1 MRVAVT
7 GATGLIGRA
16 LVAALLRRGDEVVAL
31 SRDAGRV
38 REVLGDRIE
47 LHAWPRP
54 TDEPPPEAALAGADA
69 VVHLLGEP
77 VAQRWTSESK
87 ERIRTSR
94 VAGTRS
100 LVQGLQALA
109 PERRPGVLISQSAT
123 GFYGPRDDRPLDE
136 SAPAGDDFLAGVVL
150 DWEREA
156 LAAAP
161 EIRVVLT
168 RTGVVLSPEGGALAK
183 MLPFF
188 RVGIGGPVA
197 GGRQYVPWIH
207 LDDVVGAMLFC
218 LDNAPAT
225 GPINLTAPNPVTNTD
240 LSRTL
245 GRVLRRPAVLPV
257 PALALKTL
265 YGEMAQIVIT
275 GQRAVPTRLQQL
287 GYDFRDPDLEPALRD
302 VLGRHKGP

>member
-1 MRVAVT
+1 MRVAVS

-16 LVAALLRRGDEVVAL
+16 LVRTLLDRGDEVVAL
-31 SRDAGRV
+31 SRDAGRA
-38 REVLGDRIE
+38 REVLGARVE
-47 LHAWPRP
+47 PHAWPRP
-54 TDEPPPEAALAGADA
+54 TEDPPPEAALDGAGG

-87 ERIRTSR
+87 ERIRGSR
-94 VAGTRS
+94 VASTRA
-100 LVQGLQALA
+100 LVQGLLALA
-109 PERRPGVLISQSAT
+109 PERRPGALVSQSAT
-123 GFYGPRDDRPLDE
+123 GFYGPRDDSPLDE
-136 SAPAGDDFLAGVVL
+136 AVPAGEDFLAGVVVE
-150 DWEREA
+150 WEREA

-161 EIRVVLT
+161 EIRVAVT
-168 RTGVVLSPEGGALAK
+168 RTGVVLSPDGGALAK

-188 RVGIGGPVA
+188 RLGIGGPVA

-218 LDNAPAT
+218 LDNGAAT
-225 GPINLTAPNPVTNTD
+225 GPVNLTAPNPVTNAE

-265 YGEMAQIVIT
+265 YGEMSEIVIT
-275 GQRAVPTRLQQL
+275 GQRAVPVRLQEL
-287 GYDFRDPDLEPALRD
+287 GYTFRNPDLEPALRG
-302 VLGRHKGP
+302 VLGRG

>member
-47 LHAWPRP
+47 PHAWPRP

-218 LDNAPAT
+218 LDNAAAT

-287 GYDFRDPDLEPALRD
+287 GYDFRHPDLEPALRD
-302 VLGRHKGP
+302 VLGRH